1 MAKVWKKLQRAD
13 GDFTGT
19 VNGTAASTV
28 VTNAATGAGKPKTF
42 KQNDPPTSLQIGDI
56 WYDTNDNN
64 IMYFA
69 ESVGADQIAAGEW
82 VQVKQG
88 KGANSYDKDD
98 VGLGNLTNHTQIKSD
113 GSNAPNI
120 LKNDQISI
128 SSGGVLSG
136 AGGGTVTPTGIGAVD
151 TDLSNAPNTIKNNQI
166 SISAAG
172 VLSGAGGGTV
182 TPTGIGAVDTDLS
195 NAPSTIKNENTT
207 KSDVGL
213 TNVLDRAQ
221 TTTFTQDG
229 VPTSTAAG
237 DIWIDTNDGNKQ
249 YVATSSGNDE
259 IKAGEWV
266 ARAPDKTVVGLS
278 NVTNDAQIKTDGSNA
293 PNILKNDQV
302 SISAAGVL
310 SGAGGGTVTPTG
322 IGAVDT
328 DLSNAPNTIKNSSV
342 SISAAGVLSGAG
354 GGTVTATGVGAIKT
368 DASNAPNSLKNAQI
382 TLSSSGGTVTLN
394 NAGSGSFGKSDIGL
408 SAVVNQAITM
418 DAGKLKFDGT
428 AQTIDADKVGGS
440 TSAQVQAAAV
450 TTAKDDLIGDAPGAL
465 DTLQEL
471 ADVFGDDANYAA
483 GVTASI
489 ATKAKAPVTI
499 SNPSSTPTE
508 DVGVQ
513 GIYADELYVVQDV

>member
-1 MAKVWKKLQRAD
+1 M
-13 GDFTGT
+13 
-19 VNGTAASTV
+19 
-28 VTNAATGAGKPKTF
+28 
-42 KQNDPPTSLQIGDI
+42 
-56 WYDTNDNN
+56 
-64 IMYFA
+64 
-69 ESVGADQIAAGEW
+69 
-82 VQVKQG
+82 
-88 KGANSYDKDD
+88 
-98 VGLGNLTNHTQIKSD
+98 
-113 GSNAPNI
+113 
-120 LKNDQISI
+120 
-128 SSGGVLSG
+128 
-136 AGGGTVTPTGIGAVD
+136 
-151 TDLSNAPNTIKNNQI
+151 
-166 SISAAG
+166 
-172 VLSGAGGGTV
+172 
-182 TPTGIGAVDTDLS
+182 
-195 NAPSTIKNENTT
+195 
-207 KSDVGL
+207 
-213 TNVLDRAQ
+213 
-221 TTTFTQDG
+221 
-229 VPTSTAAG
+229 
-237 DIWIDTNDGNKQ
+237 
-249 YVATSSGNDE
+249 
-259 IKAGEWV
+259 
-266 ARAPDKTVVGLS
+266 S